1 MYAMRE
7 FPDTYRYSI
16 QSPNKYLPGITMKRR
31 AFLKSAAA
39 TATFISTPFCSLHA
53 HSVGSPWADLP
64 AESDYWPSGLA
75 RPNYKILEIHLS
87 GGLSPYETFHVDTS
101 LSASDR
107 WFGHFA
113 NVSALDFSS
122 CTGPPTSPTQTQ
134 QLSGSVHLG
143 AGTKPLWPFI
153 DSMRVVVLSHDLE
166 PHEAAIPYS
175 LTGLPIGNPKFA
187 GLGTAMEHHF
197 DRSVSG
203 KVTPNSYVLIP
214 ANLGIDTDSFLGF
227 FASGLHGGQFQPLV
241 LNVPRLGP
249 ANPTGRDENFLAAL
263 ERSDFAGRQDNL
275 LRQYAAQYRDKL
287 RHRTLPTERSRSSA
301 FSGYE
306 SALNTLLDAPGLRSV
321 LTADID
327 GVADTTSCVDSGT
340 IDNLPRAAIRTAAN
354 LLSRTEADGGARYV
368 GLVDGGIRSTTGGG
382 YDVHP
387 LSQYPR
393 MYTNLWNCLENLAA
407 VMHRPASPAEL
418 DPNKINLNDTLVVL
432 NTEFGRTPEVSGGG
446 GRDHYP
452 FGFVNVLIGG
462 PITSAGLAGSF
473 VADGSADP
481 DDSFAAPDLRAGL
494 LMAAGIDPFA
504 DENFAVG
511 DVSQNVRSLG
521 AGSEEGC
528 ARVIR
533 ENILG
538 VI

>member
-1 MYAMRE
+1 
-7 FPDTYRYSI
+7 
-16 QSPNKYLPGITMKRR
+16 MKRR

-39 TATFISTPFCSLHA
+39 SATLISAPFCSLYA
-53 HSVGSPWADLP
+53 HSDGSPWGDLP
-64 AESDYWPSGLA
+64 DDADHWPAALP
-75 RPNYKILEIHLS
+75 RPDYKILEIHLS
-87 GGLSPYETFHVDTS
+87 GGLSPYETFHVDTG

-122 CTGPPTSPTQTQ
+122 CTSPPTSATQTQ
-134 QLSGSVHLG
+134 QLVGNVHLG
-143 AGTKPLWPFI
+143 AVTKPLWPFI

-203 KVTPNSYVLIP
+203 RVQPHSYVLFP
-214 ANLGIDTDSFLGF
+214 DNLFIDADSFRGF
-227 FASGLHGGQFQPLV
+227 FATGEHGGQFQPLV
-241 LNVPRLGP
+241 INIPGLSG
-249 ANPTGRDENFLAAL
+249 NPTGRDENFLNAL
-263 ERSDFAGRQDNL
+263 QRSEFSSGQNRL
-275 LRQYAAQYRDKL
+275 LEQYAAQYRDRL
-287 RHRTLPTERSRSSA
+287 RHRALPGERARSSA
-301 FSGYE
+301 FAGYE
-306 SALNTLLDAPGLRSV
+306 SALRTLLDAPGLRSI
-321 LTADID
+321 LDSDLDA
-327 GVADTTSCVDSGT
+327 VADTTSCVDGNPG
-340 IDNLPRAAIRTAAN
+340 DNRPRAAIRTAAN
-354 LLSRTEADGGARYV
+354 LLSRTEAAGGARYV
-368 GLVDGGIRSTTGGG
+368 GLVDGGIRRTTGGG
-382 YDVHP
+382 YDVHGGGEY
-387 LSQYPR
+387 QH
-393 MYTNLWNCLENLAA
+393 MYTNLWNCLDNLAA
-407 VMHRPASPAEL
+407 VMHRPATPADV

-432 NTEFGRTPEVSGGG
+432 NTEFGRTPVVASGG

-452 FGFVNVLIGG
+452 WGYVNVLIGG

-473 VADGSADP
+473 LSDGSADP
-481 DDSFAAPDLRAGL
+481 SNSFAAPDLRAGL

-511 DVSQNVRSLG
+511 DVSQNVRLLG
-521 AGSEEGC
+521 AGSEPGC
-528 ARVIR
+528 ARAIR